1 MADRQLESSASENA
15 AQKLPISRWGVGE
28 VAVGR
33 RVIVRRAL
41 TDEEALASG
50 KKTTDVI
57 GHVLSMNP
65 FVVRPQVRAGVRA
78 DESVAAV
85 DFSDK
90 HILIVKALPDH
101 PVRNSDIRAVE
112 TATAKAFP
120 GIAHVVESGWLLRAG
135 DGITERSN
143 SALPLEPGA
152 STQPVPLEKIK
163 SFYDSHDLPVRIA
176 IPDRIAKP
184 AQALV
189 AGPEWTV
196 GPDIVVMTRSL
207 DGDLPPAELA
217 AESDSAEQVLDE
229 HSVEQVLD
237 EHSAAQVLD
246 EHSVELADVQVDIAD
261 QPDDD
266 WLGLYH
272 FRGTTLPEHALQL
285 LRNEIDGRMCF
296 GRLQVPD
303 NNAPEGMRTV
313 AITRGT
319 LTESDDGRVWLGFSA
334 VEVAADMRRR
344 GLGTLLGIHMMHWG
358 AQHGADSA
366 YLQVLGS
373 NEAGIALYRTLGF
386 TEHHR
391 HRYAELTGA

>member
-33 RVIVRRAL
+33 RVIVRHAL

-57 GHVLSMNP
+57 GHVLSMDP

-217 AESDSAEQVLDE
+217 AESHSAV
-229 HSVEQVLD
+229 QVLD
-237 EHSAAQVLD
+237 EHSAVQVLD

-303 NNAPEGMRTV
+303 NNAPEGIRTV

-319 LTESDDGRVWLGFSA
+319 LTESDDGRVRLGFSA

-358 AQHGADSA
+358 TQHGADSA

>member
-1 MADRQLESSASENA
+1 MVADRKLESSASENA
-15 AQKLPISRWGVGE
+15 AQKLPISRWGIGE

-50 KKTTDVI
+50 KRTTDVI
-57 GHVLSMNP
+57 GHVLSMDP

-184 AQALV
+184 AQVLV

-217 AESDSAEQVLDE
+217 AESDSAA
-229 HSVEQVLD
+229 QVLD
-237 EHSAAQVLD
+237 EHSAEQVLD

>member
-1 MADRQLESSASENA
+1 MTDRQLESSASENA

-57 GHVLSMNP
+57 GHVLSMDP

-176 IPDRIAKP
+176 VPDRIAKP

-189 AGPEWTV
+189 AGSEWTV

-217 AESDSAEQVLDE
+217 AESHSAV
-229 HSVEQVLD
+229 QVLD
-237 EHSAAQVLD
+237 EHSAVQVLD

-303 NNAPEGMRTV
+303 NNAPEGIRTV

-358 AQHGADSA
+358 TQHGADSA

>member
-57 GHVLSMNP
+57 GHVLSMDP

-176 IPDRIAKP
+176 VPDRIAKP

-196 GPDIVVMTRSL
+196 GPDIAVMTRSL
-207 DGDLPPAELA
+207 DGDLPPAELGA
-217 AESDSAEQVLDE
+217 GS
-229 HSVEQVLD
+229 HSSEQVLD
-237 EHSAAQVLD
+237 EHSAEQVLD
-246 EHSVELADVQVDIAD
+246 SHSAELANVQVDIAD

-272 FRGTTLPEHALQL
+272 FRGTTLPKHALQL

-303 NNAPEGMRTV
+303 DNAPEGMRTV

>member
-33 RVIVRRAL
+33 RVIVRHAL

-57 GHVLSMNP
+57 GHVLSMDP

-217 AESDSAEQVLDE
+217 AESHSAV
-229 HSVEQVLD
+229 QVLD
-237 EHSAAQVLD
+237 EHSAVQVLD

-266 WLGLYH
+266 CLGLYH

-303 NNAPEGMRTV
+303 NNAPEGIRTV

-358 AQHGADSA
+358 TQHGADSA

>member
-41 TDEEALASG
+41 TDEEAMASG

-57 GHVLSMNP
+57 GHVLSMDP
-65 FVVRPQVRAGVRA
+65 FVVRPQLRAGVRA

-176 IPDRIAKP
+176 VPDRIAKP

-217 AESDSAEQVLDE
+217 AESNSN
-229 HSVEQVLD
+229 
-237 EHSAAQVLD
+237 
-246 EHSVELADVQVDIAD
+246 ELADVQVDIAD

-266 WLGLYH
+266 WLELYH
-272 FRGTTLPEHALQL
+272 FRGTTLPEHALQF

-303 NNAPEGMRTV
+303 DSAPEGMRTV

-319 LTESDDGRVWLGFSA
+319 LTESEDGRVWLGFSA

-344 GLGTLLGIHMMHWG
+344 GLGTLLGIQMMHWG

>member
-33 RVIVRRAL
+33 RVIVRHAL

-57 GHVLSMNP
+57 GHVLSMDP

-120 GIAHVVESGWLLRAG
+120 GIAHVVESGGLLRAG

-217 AESDSAEQVLDE
+217 AESHSAV
-229 HSVEQVLD
+229 QVLD
-237 EHSAAQVLD
+237 EHSAVQVLD

-303 NNAPEGMRTV
+303 NNAPEGIRTV

-358 AQHGADSA
+358 TQHGADSA

>member
-217 AESDSAEQVLDE
+217 AESDSA
-229 HSVEQVLD
+229 
-237 EHSAAQVLD
+237 AQVLD

>member
-57 GHVLSMNP
+57 GHVLSMDP

-78 DESVAAV
+78 DKSVAAV

-217 AESDSAEQVLDE
+217 AESHSAEQVLN
-229 HSVEQVLD
+229 
-237 EHSAAQVLD
+237 EHSAEQVLD

-266 WLGLYH
+266 WLELYH
-272 FRGTTLPEHALQL
+272 FRGTTLPEHALQF

-303 NNAPEGMRTV
+303 DSALEGMRTV

-358 AQHGADSA
+358 TQHGADSA

>member
-1 MADRQLESSASENA
+1 MTDRQLESSASENA

-57 GHVLSMNP
+57 GHVLSMDP

-176 IPDRIAKP
+176 VPDRIAKP

-189 AGPEWTV
+189 AGSEWTV

-217 AESDSAEQVLDE
+217 AESHSAE
-229 HSVEQVLD
+229 
-237 EHSAAQVLD
+237 QVLD

-266 WLGLYH
+266 WLELYH
-272 FRGTTLPEHALQL
+272 FRGTTLPEHALQF

-303 NNAPEGMRTV
+303 NNAPEGIRTV

-358 AQHGADSA
+358 TQHGADSA

>member
-1 MADRQLESSASENA
+1 MADRQLESSASESA

-50 KKTTDVI
+50 KKTTDII
-57 GHVLSMNP
+57 GHVLSMDP
-65 FVVRPQVRAGVRA
+65 FVVRPQVHAGVRA

-196 GPDIVVMTRSL
+196 GPDITVMTRAL

-217 AESDSAEQVLDE
+217 AESDGAA
-229 HSVEQVLD
+229 QVLD
-237 EHSAAQVLD
+237 EHSAEQVLD

-272 FRGTTLPEHALQL
+272 FRGTTLPEHALQF

-303 NNAPEGMRTV
+303 NNAPEGIRTV

-391 HRYAELTGA
+391 HRYAELTEA